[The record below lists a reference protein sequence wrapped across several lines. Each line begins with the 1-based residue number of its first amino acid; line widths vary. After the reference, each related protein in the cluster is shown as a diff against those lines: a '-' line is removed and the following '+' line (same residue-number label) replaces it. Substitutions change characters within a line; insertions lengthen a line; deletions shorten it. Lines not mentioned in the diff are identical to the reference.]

1 MPGNVSVIGSQDFR
15 SNINLKSYFPEEK
28 EISQTPFNDLLKNA
42 DIDTFTKGQGSPLEK
57 DIKKTV
63 KGIQEM
69 VLAYVKGR
77 VPLGDD
83 KFNTTDMLRSMLDML
98 NATGN
103 MQRAA
108 MQEDGNKMAL
118 QQLYLSMSNQVGK
131 DALIKDNKLEFKDRA
146 IDFAIDVPEQE
157 GIVHV
162 TLSDLGG
169 KTLREWRIDEQPG
182 IQYLRW
188 DGLNDDG
195 EVAETGSYTVHASI
209 EDEEGKNI
217 PVSLYVPKRIEEV
230 RFDPAK
236 NGRLPVYY
244 SGNKPIQQML
254 SVYGGDT
261 TLLPKSTVSEDA

>member
-1 MPGNVSVIGSQDFR
+1 MANVIGSQDYR
-15 SNINLKSYFPEEK
+15 SNINLANYFPK
-28 EISQTPFNDLLKNA
+28 ENEPTTQAFGDILKKS
-42 DIDTFTKGQGSPLEK
+42 DIDTFTKSQSSPLEK

-108 MQEDGNKMAL
+108 MQEDGNKMQL
-118 QQLYLSMSNQVGK
+118 QQLYLSMCSQVGR
-131 DALIKDNKLEFKDRA
+131 DALVKDNKLEFKGRPM
-146 IDFAIDVPEQE
+146 DFVVDMPEDSHQVQVVLGDLE
-157 GIVHV
+157 GNA
-162 TLSDLGG
+162 LKAWDMG
-169 KTLREWRIDEQPG
+169 DQPG
-182 IQYLRW
+182 MQYLHW
-188 DGLNDDG
+188 DGLNAQQQLATKGD
-195 EVAETGSYTVHASI
+195 YTVHAVYKG
-209 EDEEGKNI
+209 EDGQAI
-217 PVSLYVPKRIEEV
+217 QVPVYVPRRIEEV

-244 SGNKPIQQML
+244 SGNQPIKNML
-254 SVYGGDT
+254 SVYGGNHA
-261 TLLPKSTVSEDA
+261 PVVNEAV